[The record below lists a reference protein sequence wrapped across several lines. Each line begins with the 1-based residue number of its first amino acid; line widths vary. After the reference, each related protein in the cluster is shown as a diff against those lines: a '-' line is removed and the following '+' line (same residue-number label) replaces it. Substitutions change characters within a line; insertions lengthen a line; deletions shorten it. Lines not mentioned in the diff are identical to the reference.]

1 MKELSTLIHQISFF
15 FFKNKS
21 LQKVVVL
28 SLEHLCSSRLRFDLF
43 SLQDIRTRLQMREV
57 FSSICI
63 RSLVNSG

>member
-28 SLEHLCSSRLRFDLF
+28 SLEHLCSSPLRFDLF
-43 SLQDIRTRLQMREV
+43 SLQDIRTRL
-57 FSSICI
+57 
-63 RSLVNSG
+63 